1 MSHGTQPGQTH
12 PPADSPPAGTLRI
25 GQAPL
30 WADTLPGQTPPGQTP
45 HWADT
50 PQGWHPQAGT
60 HPWADTSPIWS
71 MSGRCTSYWNAFL
84 LLHAILPDLVDVT
97 DLKVSFHSLLSEMSY
112 ILINSSKCGSFK
124 TTIRSNCKIWILK
137 YCIIYLSHL
146 IDLADLLI
154 S

>member
-1 MSHGTQPGQTH
+1 MGYITWYT
-12 PPADSPPAGTLRI
+12 T
-25 GQAPL
+25 
-30 WADTLPGQTPPGQTP
+30 WADTPPSRQPISRHPPHWAGTSLARHPAWADTSWADTPRQTP

-60 HPWADTSPIWS
+60 HPWADTPPIWS

-97 DLKVSFHSLLSEMSY
+97 DLKVSFHSLLSEISY

-124 TTIRSNCKIWILK
+124 TTIRSNCKI
-137 YCIIYLSHL
+137 
-146 IDLADLLI
+146 
-154 S
+154 